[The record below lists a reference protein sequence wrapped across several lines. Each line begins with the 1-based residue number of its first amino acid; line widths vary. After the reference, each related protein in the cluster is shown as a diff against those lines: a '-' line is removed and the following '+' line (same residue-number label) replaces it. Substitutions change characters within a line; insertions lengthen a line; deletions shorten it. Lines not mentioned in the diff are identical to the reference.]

1 MTASSVSASTSLSGK
16 WSEISTWVRYP
27 RVLPSLIRVFR
38 RERRRAR
45 SSSDRTVSSRPN
57 SFISARSLALLI
69 FMRSGLTFSSA
80 TAASG
85 TSSTSPSKSA
95 STSDRSVSSLR
106 AGATTVLPGSALWLP
121 ATFGLGS
128 RLGGAALVAAA
139 AAAAVVAAA
148 AAGAGVFFGVF
159 PAGAAGLLA
168 LAGLLFGKSLAGL
181 VAATFVCSAA
191 FFTGTA
197 LPVLAAG
204 AVGAGAGFLLAAF
217 AGAAGVLAAGAADA
231 FAAGPGADL
240 GGFADFSAGMEQPR
254 NQKRTH
260 GKHQPDDAAGATATG
275 AAGSAQFQ
283 GLRALR
289 AGRQGAWAII
299 GGAVLALGGG
309 RWWASGGHSCVVFH
323 GGPAWVLPAS
333 LLPITYLV
341 LYLRYLRAP
350 WVCFRMAGHRPAPG
364 GCPPGARGAANCK
377 PGPSLRHCAATRAGA
392 RPRRNA
398 PDRRPGC

>member
-16 WSEISTWVRYP
+16 WSEISTWVRWP

-69 FMRSGLTFSSA
+69 FMRSGLTFSTA

-85 TSSTSPSKSA
+85 TSSTSPSRSA

-106 AGATTVLPGSALWLP
+106 AGATTVLPGSALWLL
-121 ATFGLGS
+121 ASFGLGS
-128 RLGGAALVAAA
+128 RLAGGVLVAAA
-139 AAAAVVAAA
+139 VVVVAAA
-148 AAGAGVFFGVF
+148 VAAGAGVFFGGVL

-168 LAGLLFGKSLAGL
+168 LAGFLLGKSLAGL
-181 VAATFVCSAA
+181 AAATFVCSAV

-197 LPVLAAG
+197 LTVLAAG
-204 AVGAGAGFLLAAF
+204 AVGVGAGFLLAAF
-217 AGAAGVLAAGAADA
+217 AGAAGVLAAGAAGA
-231 FAAGPGADL
+231 FVAGPGADL

-260 GKHQPDDAAGATATG
+260 GKDQPDAAGATATG
-275 AAGSAQFQ
+275 AAGNAQLQ

-289 AGRQGAWAII
+289 AARQGAWAII
-299 GGAVLALGGG
+299 GCAVLALGGG
-309 RWWASGGHSCVVFH
+309 GWCASGGHSCVVFH
-323 GGPAWVLPAS
+323 GGPAGVLPAS
-333 LLPITYLV
+333 LSPMTNRA
-341 LYLRYLRAP
+341 LYLRVPR
-350 WVCFRMAGHRPAPG
+350 VCFGMAGHQPAPG
-364 GCPPGARGAANCK
+364 GSPAGARGAANCK